1 MPVDAKKE
9 NEEKKKYLWGYQR
22 AKRHLIRL
30 EEELAGVRM
39 GKICP
44 SVIQDG
50 MPKASGGSD
59 LSAYMSQVD
68 DLERKLVKARYKQIR
83 KLKEI
88 RDRIEWL
95 EDDSEKDVLVY
106 RYLRGMKW
114 EDICVKMGY
123 SWKQVHRFHS
133 NGLKNFK
140 MT

>member
-1 MPVDAKKE
+1 
-9 NEEKKKYLWGYQR
+9 
-22 AKRHLIRL
+22 
-30 EEELAGVRM
+30 M

-59 LSAYMSQVD
+59 LSAYIGQVD
-68 DLERKLVKARYKQIR
+68 ALERRLVKARYKQIR

-95 EDDSEKDVLVY
+95 EDESEKDVLVY

-123 SWKQVHRFHS
+123 SWRRVHYIHS
-133 NGLKNFK
+133 NALENFK
-140 MT
+140 SA